1 MYILNTRIWILN
13 FATIWRVRLWNTF
26 AIQLRGKG
34 QTRST
39 ATNGKCGI
47 NYVHYIWQ
55 RYFVCSPLLP
65 KQLKNFSLCWWHCLP
80 SPSLSLSLPFS
91 PSSSSSLA
99 GNSERKLWKAVEVV
113 AMAMLAVMTTQAI
126 KNLFI
131 MWAGKSLSGS
141 QPASQLVNSRT
152 VTTKLINF
160 TITERNCECAN

>member
-13 FATIWRVRLWNTF
+13 FATIWRKRLWNTF

-34 QTRST
+34 QTRSA

-80 SPSLSLSLPFS
+80 SLLLSLCHSLPHPHRLWQVIASANYGKQLKLS
-91 PSSSSSLA
+91 PWRWWQWWRHKQLKICSLC
-99 GNSERKLWKAVEVV
+99 GRGRV
-113 AMAMLAVMTTQAI
+113 
-126 KNLFI
+126 
-131 MWAGKSLSGS
+131 
-141 QPASQLVNSRT
+141 
-152 VTTKLINF
+152 
-160 TITERNCECAN
+160 C